1 MIRKSHER
9 RDLHSYQRERLYA
22 DRQPVERA
30 FDHLGP
36 SHVREEHRGRECG
49 CEHCFLH
56 ANRAKFYRHGRR
68 RIFRD
73 VDDSAARF
81 LRHHAIFR
89 SRLFGMLDRLHRTF
103 RRPLHRRRPRNHRH
117 MWNRRDFGFLH
128 LYRTRSNHFFNHS
141 PAGFTVEQNTTN
153 PDSESAGIADSTT
166 VAATA
171 GNYSATW
178 HSTVT
183 ETNWGALILALTPG
197 GGACGAISNT
207 AACIFLI
214 CQ

>member
-1 MIRKSHER
+1 MKNIAAASAGVNTVSCTLTGQSFTDMVGGEFSGMSTTAPLDSYGTTRFSGQDFSGCSTDCIAPSG
-9 RDLHSYQRERLYA
+9 DLYTGG
-22 DRQPVERA
+22 
-30 FDHLGP
+30 GP
-36 SHVREEHRGRECG
+36 GTIATCGTGEILVSFTYTEH
-49 CEHCFLH
+49 
-56 ANRAKFYRHGRR
+56 
-68 RIFRD
+68 
-73 VDDSAARF
+73 AAT
-81 LRHHAIFR
+81 
-89 SRLFGMLDRLHRTF
+89 TF
-103 RRPLHRRRPRNHRH
+103 SI
-117 MWNRRDFGFLH
+117 
-128 LYRTRSNHFFNHS
+128 TT

-197 GGACGAISNT
+197 GGACGANSNT